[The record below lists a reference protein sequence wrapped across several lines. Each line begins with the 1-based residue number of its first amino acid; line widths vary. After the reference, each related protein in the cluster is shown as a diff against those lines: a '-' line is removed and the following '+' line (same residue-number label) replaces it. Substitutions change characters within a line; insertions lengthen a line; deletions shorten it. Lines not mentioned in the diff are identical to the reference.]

1 MEAQLVNTVVSVF
14 VLRRALKGLK
24 GRIIFRKAGAE
35 SL

>member
-1 MEAQLVNTVVSVF
+1 MEARFVNSVVSVF
-14 VLRRALKGLK
+14 VLRRALK